1 MWAVKHKSGRVLFVT
16 SDERTA
22 NNRRDMGWIVEKVI
36 GRCQKCNGTGMADSG
51 GVQPWGEPILIECDC
66 AEEGM
71 ASREQFNFWFQDYTG
86 VNPFHPMASTMV
98 ERYWVIWQASREAME
113 VELPS
118 IEDKKWYSS
127 WHGKFREEAFWL
139 EVKRRLVK
147 LGLKVKQ

>member
-1 MWAVKHKSGRVLFVT
+1 MT
-16 SDERTA
+16 
-22 NNRRDMGWIVEKVI
+22 
-36 GRCQKCNGTGMADSG
+36 
-51 GVQPWGEPILIECDC
+51 
-66 AEEGM
+66 
-71 ASREQFNFWFQDYTG
+71 SREQFEDKFKEITGWGCDDHPNRDY
-86 VNPFHPMASTMV
+86 VDDLW
-98 ERYWVIWQASREAME
+98 EIWQASREAVE